1 MREKFWIGFRN
12 SEKRKIP
19 WSEFTQEVT
28 DITGSESYQDI
39 DEDNFSLDLIGVT
52 ISMEDG
58 EEMYPVRDLEQGITR
73 GYSTD

>member
-1 MREKFWIGFRN
+1 MAFGTARRE
-12 SEKRKIP
+12 KIP
-19 WSEFTQEVT
+19 WSEFTQKVT

-39 DEDNFSLDLIGVT
+39 DEDNFSLNLIGVT

-58 EEMYPVRDLEQGITR
+58 EEMYPVRDLEQGITS